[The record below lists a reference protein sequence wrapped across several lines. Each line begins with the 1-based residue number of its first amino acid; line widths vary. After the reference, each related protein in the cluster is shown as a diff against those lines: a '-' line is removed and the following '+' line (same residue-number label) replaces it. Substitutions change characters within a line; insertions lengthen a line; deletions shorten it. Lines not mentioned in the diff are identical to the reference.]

1 MAFEDNTGAPTKS
14 LLDKELENKET
25 YDSMRH
31 WKREDTRPVIKYEP
45 VLALIEDN
53 FALEALDNF
62 IIVQEDKFRTGY
74 ECKACDGEGHGN
86 KVCPSCKGSKVR
98 VLTNKCEICDG
109 DGRVRDLRRELGETA
124 DMIKFKKCKE
134 CNGTGKRDLGKVEEG
149 LYPCN
154 ACIVIADPYGT
165 GRAVP
170 SGFVPCTTCK
180 GKPVSIVVPEDS
192 LRRPNSGIIRSIGP
206 KVGWDERGN
215 YNPDHIK
222 CGDRVLYSN
231 HTGYEVSFKRQMKF
245 RQMREHEV
253 MSRIHG
259 VKKIHE
265 VLE

>member
-1 MAFEDNTGAPTKS
+1 MIDS
-14 LLDKELENKET
+14 LEYYHNRDDHGNLRTQGEPE
-25 YDSMRH
+25 
-31 WKREDTRPVIKYEP
+31 PVDEPSRKHEP

-74 ECKACDGEGHGN
+74 ECKTCDGEGHGTE
-86 KVCPSCKGSKVR
+86 VCPECKGSKTQMV
-98 VLTNKCEICDG
+98 TDKCPFCLGSGKEQDLLRKYGEPDG
-109 DGRVRDLRRELGETA
+109 L
-124 DMIKFKKCKE
+124 IKFKTCRECK
-134 CNGTGKRDLGKVEEG
+134 GSGKIDLGKIETG
-149 LYPCN
+149 LYPCK
-154 ACIVIADPYGT
+154 ACIVMIDVT
-165 GRAVP
+165 GMAAP
-170 SGFVPCTTCK
+170 CGFVPCKTCK
-180 GKPVSIVVPEDS
+180 GKSVAIVVPENS

-206 KVGWDERGN
+206 KVGWDDRGN